1 MIIKKIKLIKMQY
14 VKRQIPHV
22 NPLQYSV
29 NSSNDLVIKIQ

>member
-1 MIIKKIKLIKMQY
+1 MQY

-29 NSSNDLVIKIQ
+29 NSSNDPVIKMK